1 MTLGSAGLALAQAR
15 SRHNQRVANGVA
27 LAWLSVLQ
35 WVCAGHSTHSTSSLS
50 AHSSHHHHSNSSS
63 SGSGVLPGIPAY
75 GGSKDRVYEVLM
87 PQLAVS
93 SVHGQAGAGEELVA
107 YCAQQV
113 SLGRVRCLGN
123 GEKNGKVLM

>member
-35 WVCAGHSTHSTSSLS
+35 WVCAGHSAHSTSSS
-50 AHSSHHHHSNSSS
+50 SSHSSHHHSSS
-63 SGSGVLPGIPAY
+63 SGSSSSSGALPGIPAY
-75 GGSKDRVYEVLM
+75 GGSRDRVYEVLM

-93 SVHGQAGAGEELVA
+93 NTHSQAGAGEELVA

-113 SLGRVRCLGN
+113 SFFLRGN
-123 GEKNGKVLM
+123 GCEKSGGRLR